1 MTYGFD
7 AQLAEVLNAATENIR
22 RTVAANLIPAPK
34 VELPKPRLL
43 EGLSTAVAP
52 LQSVLERLDA
62 MMPENWQGQRLAY
75 KDMVRLMQE
84 GVPLAWV
91 PPADVIRHLLA
102 AQDVACRVEILDDH
116 RTEILASCSKVLDAV
131 TDERFAAQRTLLEE
145 CVRMIEGGMFS
156 GAQALAANVWDT
168 LVRALAF
175 ANPAWLTDKGWWPG
189 YSKIS
194 QRVPSVDIDDDATIG
209 QFRKAAVFLPFAT
222 ALEEFRGQDPVPGGF
237 NRHATA
243 HAAGAVQYTAA
254 NAVIALMLAVSV
266 LREIDDQGYP
276 VQLRA

>member
-1 MTYGFD
+1 VANGFD

-22 RTVAANLIPAPK
+22 RTVAANFIRTPK
-34 VELPKPRLL
+34 VELPAPLL
-43 EGLSTAVAP
+43 EGLSKAVAP

-84 GVPLAWV
+84 GTPLAWV
-91 PPADVIRHLLA
+91 PPADVIRQLL
-102 AQDVACRVEILDDH
+102 VASDAPARTAVLDDC
-116 RTEILASCSKVLDAV
+116 RPEILASCSEALAAV
-131 TDERFAAQRTLLEE
+131 TDARFSAQKTLLEE
-145 CVRMIEGGMFS
+145 CVRMTERGMFS

-168 LVRALAF
+168 LVRGLAF

-189 YSKIS
+189 YAEIGRS
-194 QRVPSVDIDDDATIG
+194 VPTVDVDDDATIG
-209 QFRKAAVFLPFAT
+209 QFRKAAVFLPFAKT
-222 ALEEFRGQDPVPGGF
+222 LEEFRRQHPVPEGF

-243 HAAGAVQYTAA
+243 HAAGALQYTAA

-266 LREIDDQGYP
+266 LREIDDQAYP
-276 VQLRA
+276 IQLHA

>member
-7 AQLAEVLNAATENIR
+7 AQLAEVLSAATENIR
-22 RTVAANLIPAPK
+22 RTVAANLISAPK

-102 AQDVACRVEILDDH
+102 AQDVACRVEILDDR
-116 RTEILASCSKVLDAV
+116 RTEILASCSKVLDTV

-145 CVRMIEGGMFS
+145 CVRMLEGGMFS

-194 QRVPSVDIDDDATIG
+194 QRVPSVDIDEATIG

-222 ALEEFRGQDPVPGGF
+222 TLEEFRGQDPVPDGF

>member
-1 MTYGFD
+1 MANGFD

-22 RTVAANLIPAPK
+22 RTVAANFIRTPK
-34 VELPKPRLL
+34 VELPAPLL
-43 EGLSTAVAP
+43 EGLSKAVAP

-84 GVPLAWV
+84 GTPLAWV
-91 PPADVIRHLLA
+91 PPADVIRQLL
-102 AQDVACRVEILDDH
+102 VASDAPARTAVLDDC
-116 RTEILASCSKVLDAV
+116 RPEILASCSEALAAV
-131 TDERFAAQRTLLEE
+131 TDARFSAQKTLLEE
-145 CVRMIEGGMFS
+145 CVRMTERGMFS

-168 LVRALAF
+168 LVRGLAF

-189 YSKIS
+189 YAEIGRS
-194 QRVPSVDIDDDATIG
+194 VPTVDVDDDATIG
-209 QFRKAAVFLPFAT
+209 QFRKAAVFLPFAKT
-222 ALEEFRGQDPVPGGF
+222 LEEFRRQHPVPEGF

-243 HAAGAVQYTAA
+243 HAAGALQYTAA

-266 LREIDDQGYP
+266 LREIDDQAYP
-276 VQLRA
+276 IQLHA